1 MTKPKNVVDYLR
13 MIPDKRRTA
22 GQRHDQTFVL
32 LIVLMGTMSGY
43 RGYRA
48 MGDFITRN
56 KKDLLLHFKPKKDRL
71 PSFDT
76 IRRVIQDLDFEDLSR
91 QFHNWALQY
100 VSISKSEWISI
111 DGKAIGGTTTAYYDN
126 KQRFINLV
134 SLYCSKQKIVIG
146 NAFVD
151 NSKESEIP
159 VVRQLIEALDI
170 KDVTFTLDALHCQKK
185 RQKSSSIVA
194 TTM

>member
-1 MTKPKNVVDYLR
+1 MSKSKSIVEYLR
-13 MIPDKRRTA
+13 VIPDKRRGA
-22 GQRHDQTFVL
+22 GQRHDQTFIL

-43 RGYRA
+43 RGYRG
-48 MGDFITRN
+48 MGDFIERN
-56 KKDLLLHFKPKKDRL
+56 EDDLLRYFKPKKNRL

-76 IRRVIQDLDFEDLSR
+76 VRRVIQDIDFEALSK
-91 QFHNWALQY
+91 QFHKWALQY
-100 VSISKSEWISI
+100 VDISKSEWISI
-111 DGKAIGGTTTAYYDN
+111 DGKAIAGTMSACHDN

-151 NSKESEIP
+151 NSKESEMP
-159 VVRQLIEALDI
+159 AVRQLIEALDI

-185 RQKSSSIVA
+185 LQQSL
-194 TTM
+194 